1 MIHAAPPCGAGAGPD
16 QNPMRI
22 LSGVKPTLRPH
33 LGNYFGAMRQFV
45 ALQDQGPGFFFVADL
60 HALNQVHDAALLRE
74 YTLGVALDYLALG
87 LDPERCTLFV
97 QSHVPEVSELD
108 WILGT
113 VTPMGLLQRAHA
125 YKDALAKDKE
135 VEFGLFAYPVLMA
148 ADILLYRAEAVPVGK
163 DQVQHVEITRDI
175 AVKFNTR
182 FCQDFDPQSGR
193 GGVFTLPMARVQEDV
208 AVVPGTDGRKMSKSY
223 GNVIPLFGS
232 DKEVKKAVMG
242 VVTDS
247 TSVEAAKDPTR
258 CHVFSLLK
266 LFLTPGE
273 QATLAER
280 YRRGGEGYGV
290 YKGMLLD
297 KFHEH
302 LDPARRRREQ
312 LALNL
317 DHVHTLLRQGAE
329 RARAVAGEV
338 LAAVQQACGVGRPR

>member
-1 MIHAAPPCGAGAGPD
+1 
-16 QNPMRI
+16 MRL
-22 LSGVKPTLRPH
+22 LSGVKPTHRPH
-33 LGNYFGAMRQFV
+33 IGNYFGAMRQFV
-45 ALQDQGPGFFFVADL
+45 ALQDKGPGFFFVADL

-87 LDPERCTLFV
+87 LDPAKCTLFV

-125 YKDALAKDKE
+125 YKDALAKEKE
-135 VEFGLFAYPVLMA
+135 VDFGLFAYPVLMA
-148 ADILLYRAEAVPVGK
+148 ADILLYRADQVPVGK

-175 AVKFNTR
+175 AVKFNTLY
-182 FCQDFDPQSGR
+182 CKDFDPKTGR
-193 GGVFTLPMARVQEDV
+193 GGVLTLPAALVRDDV

-223 GNVIPLFGS
+223 GNTIPLFGS

-247 TSVEAAKDPTR
+247 TPVEAPKDPER
-258 CHVFSLLK
+258 CHVFALLK
-266 LFLTPGE
+266 LFLAPAE
-273 QATLAER
+273 QAALAER

-290 YKGMLLD
+290 YKTLLLE

-302 LDPARRRREQ
+302 LDPARRRREE
-312 LALNL
+312 LARNL
-317 DHVHTLLRQGAE
+317 DHVQALLATGAE
-329 RARAVAGEV
+329 KARAVAGEV
-338 LAAVQQACGVGRPR
+338 LSAVQRACGVGRA